1 MTEITMSQPAPSGDA
16 SAVAPKKTA
25 KSARFGFVTPVAT
38 LALCILLWEAIVYVF
53 KVPTYIVP
61 PPSAI
66 FHRAVAE
73 HQFLF
78 KHAVSTSW
86 AILLGFAWAFVIGIP
101 LATIMVYSEGLRRAI
116 YPLLIIAQ
124 VLPKVA
130 LAPLFIVWFG
140 FGMIPKVVMTFL
152 IALFPIVIDTLAGLS
167 AVRPESLMLLRSM
180 GATRWQSFW
189 KVRLPTALPHIFSG
203 LKIAMTFAVVGAI
216 VAEFVASDAGL
227 GYVLVDARA
236 NLDMVMV
243 FAAIIWLVLL
253 GFIFFFIVEFGE
265 RLLVK
270 GRGARRSNELGA
282 GL

>member
-1 MTEITMSQPAPSGDA
+1 MTEMAMNQAQVA
-16 SAVAPKKTA
+16 SVQASKK
-25 KSARFGFVTPVAT
+25 KSKGLGALVPFGSLLAT
-38 LALCILLWEAIVYVF
+38 LLIWEAIVRLF
-53 KVPTYIVP
+53 NVPVYILP
-61 PPSAI
+61 KPSAI
-66 FHRAVAE
+66 FQVAIVQ
-73 HQFLF
+73 HQYLF
-78 KHAVSTSW
+78 KHALSTSW
-86 AILLGFAWAFVIGIP
+86 AILLGFAWAFVVGIP
-101 LATIMVYSEGLRRAI
+101 LATMMTFSEPLRRGI
-116 YPLLIIAQ
+116 YPLLIVAQ

-167 AVRPESLMLLRSM
+167 TVRPESLMLLRSM
-180 GATRWQSFW
+180 GASRSQSFW

-216 VAEFVASDAGL
+216 VAEFVASDSGL

-243 FAAIIWLVLL
+243 FAAIIWLIVL
-253 GFIFFFIVEFGE
+253 GFMFYYIVEFAE
-265 RLLVK
+265 RLFVK
-270 GRGARRSNELGA
+270 GKSHRRSLELGA

>member
-1 MTEITMSQPAPSGDA
+1 MQP
-16 SAVAPKKTA
+16 VAPLDAAVTVPKVT
-25 KSARFGFVTPVAT
+25 KSNRFGFLTPLAT
-38 LALCILLWEAIVYVF
+38 LALCLVLWEAIVIVF
-53 KVPTYIVP
+53 HVPVYIVP
-61 PPSAI
+61 RPSAI
-66 FHRAVAE
+66 FHEAVVQ
-73 HQFLF
+73 HRFLF

-86 AILLGFAWAFVIGIP
+86 AILLGFAWAFAIGIP
-101 LATIMVYSEGLRRAI
+101 LATLMIYSEGLRRAI

-189 KVRLPTALPHIFSG
+189 KVRLPMALPHIFSG

-216 VAEFVASDAGL
+216 VAEFVASDSGL

-243 FAAIIWLVLL
+243 FAAIIWLIML
-253 GFIFFFIVEFGE
+253 GFIFFFAVETAE
-265 RLLVK
+265 RLCVK
-270 GRGARRSNELGA
+270 GRSHRRSQELGA

>member
-1 MTEITMSQPAPSGDA
+1 MTEMAMNQ
-16 SAVAPKKTA
+16 VKTA
-25 KSARFGFVTPVAT
+25 SREARKRTVRHLGALLPIASLLVTV
-38 LALCILLWEAIVYVF
+38 LAWEAIVTF
-53 KVPTYIVP
+53 FNVPIYILP
-61 PPSAI
+61 RPSAI
-66 FHRAVAE
+66 FHTAIAQHE
-73 HQFLF
+73 YLF

-86 AILLGFAWAFVIGIP
+86 AISLGFAWAFAVGIP
-101 LATIMVYSEGLRRAI
+101 LATIMTFSAPLRRVI
-116 YPLLIIAQ
+116 YPLLIVAQ

-167 AVRPESLMLLRSM
+167 TVRPESLMLLRSM
-180 GATRWQSFW
+180 GASRSQSFW

-243 FAAIIWLVLL
+243 FAAIIWLIVL
-253 GFIFFFIVEFGE
+253 GFLFYYVVELAE
-265 RLLVK
+265 RLFVK
-270 GRGARRSNELGA
+270 GKSHRRSQEMGA

>member
-1 MTEITMSQPAPSGDA
+1 MTEMAMNQ
-16 SAVAPKKTA
+16 VKTA
-25 KSARFGFVTPVAT
+25 SREPEKKRNSLGALLPVCSLLAT
-38 LALCILLWEAIVYVF
+38 ILAWEAIVRLF
-53 KVPTYIVP
+53 NVPVYILP
-61 PPSAI
+61 RPSAI
-66 FHRAVAE
+66 FHTAIVQHE
-73 HQFLF
+73 YLF

-86 AILLGFAWAFVIGIP
+86 AICLGFVWAFAVGVP
-101 LATIMVYSEGLRRAI
+101 LATIMTFSAPLRRVI
-116 YPLLIIAQ
+116 YPLLIVAQ

-167 AVRPESLMLLRSM
+167 TVRPESLMLLRSM
-180 GATRWQSFW
+180 GASRSQSFW

-243 FAAIIWLVLL
+243 FAAIIWLIVL
-253 GFIFFFIVEFGE
+253 GFLFYYIVEFAE
-265 RLLVK
+265 RFLVK
-270 GRGARRSNELGA
+270 GKSHRRSQELGA

>member
-1 MTEITMSQPAPSGDA
+1 MTETVMTQIQSTSTK
-16 SAVAPKKTA
+16 AVTKKS
-25 KSARFGFVTPVAT
+25 KGFGFLVPVCS
-38 LALCILLWEAIVYVF
+38 LLVSVLLWEGIVRFFSIPV
-53 KVPTYIVP
+53 YILP
-61 PPSAI
+61 PPSSI
-66 FHRAVAE
+66 FHTAIAQ
-73 HQFLF
+73 HQYLL
-78 KHAVSTSW
+78 KHAISTSW
-86 AILLGFAWAFVIGIP
+86 AIFLGFVWAFAIGIP
-101 LATIMVYSEGLRRAI
+101 LATIMTFSAPLRRAI
-116 YPLLIIAQ
+116 YPLLIVAQ

-140 FGMIPKVVMTFL
+140 FGMFPKVVMTFL

-167 AVRPESLMLLRSM
+167 TVRPESLMLLRSM

-216 VAEFVASDAGL
+216 VAEFVASDSGL

-243 FAAIIWLVLL
+243 FAAIIWLIVL
-253 GFIFFFIVEFGE
+253 GFLFFLAVEVAE
-265 RLLVK
+265 RLFVK
-270 GRGARRSNELGA
+270 GSSHRRSQELGA

>member
-1 MTEITMSQPAPSGDA
+1 MAMNQVET
-16 SAVAPKKTA
+16 APKEGTRKKA
-25 KSARFGFVTPVAT
+25 KGFGFLLPVGSLLAT
-38 LALCILLWEAIVYVF
+38 ILVWEAIVRLF
-53 KVPTYIVP
+53 NVPVYILP
-61 PPSAI
+61 RPSAI
-66 FHRAVAE
+66 FHTAIAQ
-73 HQFLF
+73 HQYLF

-86 AILLGFAWAFVIGIP
+86 AIILGFAWACIVGIP
-101 LATIMVYSEGLRRAI
+101 LATIMTFSESLRRVI
-116 YPLLIIAQ
+116 HPLLIVAQ

-140 FGMIPKVVMTFL
+140 FGMVPKVVMTFL

-167 AVRPESLMLLRSM
+167 TVRPESLMLLRSM
-180 GATRWQSFW
+180 GASRSQSFW

-216 VAEFVASDAGL
+216 VAEFVASDSGL

-243 FAAIIWLVLL
+243 FAAIIWLIVL
-253 GFIFFFIVEFGE
+253 GFLFYYVVEFAE
-265 RLLVK
+265 RIFVK
-270 GRGARRSNELGA
+270 GKSHRRTQELGA

>member
-1 MTEITMSQPAPSGDA
+1 MTETAMDRIQATSKEVTRSR
-16 SAVAPKKTA
+16 KKA
-25 KSARFGFVTPVAT
+25 GGLAALVPIFSLLAT
-38 LALCILLWEAIVYVF
+38 ILIWEAIVRLF
-53 KVPTYIVP
+53 KVPVYILP

-66 FHRAVAE
+66 FHTAIAQ
-73 HQFLF
+73 HQYLF
-78 KHAVSTSW
+78 KHALSTSW
-86 AILLGFAWAFVIGIP
+86 AILLGFTWAFALGIP
-101 LATIMVYSEGLRRAI
+101 LATVMTFSPPLHRAI
-116 YPLLIIAQ
+116 YPLLIVAQ

-167 AVRPESLMLLRSM
+167 TVRPESLMLLRSM
-180 GATRWQSFW
+180 GATRSQSFW

-216 VAEFVASDAGL
+216 VAEFVASDSGL

-243 FAAIIWLVLL
+243 FAAIIWLIAL
-253 GFIFFFIVEFGE
+253 GFMFYYVVEFAE
-265 RLLVK
+265 RLFVK
-270 GRGARRSNELGA
+270 GKSHRRSLELGA